1 MQGEVMSRRLAGAVL
16 ALVFAGSAGGEL
28 LAIRNKPQ
36 ASDASKKSPEAAA
49 TEALNSGLERL
60 EKADHIERKNPKQAR
75 KEYQSAL
82 KDFQTATAA
91 APDNYRAH
99 NGAGYALRKLGHYE
113 RALASYERALALAP
127 TSSEAIEYRAEAYL
141 GLNRLTDAKQAYM
154 HLFVHD
160 RAASNVLMKA
170 MKRWVEKHRAQAA
183 GVELPAIDAFDAW
196 VRERDT
202 LASSVV
208 NLGHNSPDWK

>member
-1 MQGEVMSRRLAGAVL
+1 MSRRLAGAVL
-16 ALVFAGSAGGEL
+16 ALMFLGSAGSGL

-36 ASDASKKSPEAAA
+36 APDASKKSPDGVAG
-49 TEALNSGLERL
+49 EALNSGLKRL
-60 EKADHIERKNPKQAR
+60 DKADRIEAKKPEEAR
-75 KEYQSAL
+75 KEYEAAL
-82 KDFQTATAA
+82 KDFQTAAA
-91 APDNYRAH
+91 GAPDNYRVH
-99 NGAGYALRKLGHYE
+99 SGAGYSMRKLGNYE
-113 RALASYERALALAP
+113 GALASYERALALAP

-141 GLNRLTDAKQAYM
+141 GLNRLADAKQAYM

-170 MKRWVEKHRAQAA
+170 MKLWVDTRRDQPA
-183 GVELPAIDAFDAW
+183 GIEPATIDAFGAW